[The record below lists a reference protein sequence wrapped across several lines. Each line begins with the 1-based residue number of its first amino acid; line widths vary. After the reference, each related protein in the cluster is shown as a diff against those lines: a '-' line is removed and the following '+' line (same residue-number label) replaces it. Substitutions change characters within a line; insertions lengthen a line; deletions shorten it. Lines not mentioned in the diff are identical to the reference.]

1 MKFSV
6 VIPVYNVKEY
16 LKKCVQS
23 VLSQHTEEYEMIL
36 VDDGSTDGSGA
47 LCDEFAAQHP
57 DKLRVIHK
65 PNGGLGD
72 ARNVGLEHALGD
84 YLVFLDSDDYLDEH
98 MLAELSEKVDETQAD
113 IITFGFAVD
122 KDGDTSKIVIDP
134 LPENRIFSLAD
145 TPQLLLAL
153 PNAWNRIYARRL
165 FLETGIRY
173 PGRVWY
179 EDIRTTTKLFA
190 QAKSVVSVHR
200 AYYYYVVREN
210 SITRN
215 KNIARNHEIIDAF
228 DDLLA
233 YFHENGLYERYRD
246 ELCRLTI
253 DHVFL
258 AASVRVLMADPT
270 HPLLGEFL
278 QYTRQHFPNF
288 EHNRYLAQLPRS
300 KKLAF
305 RLLLHRRYRLLA
317 AMFRAKNRLGA

>member
-1 MKFSV
+1 MRFSI
-6 VIPVYNVKEY
+6 VIPVYNVKDY
-16 LKKCVQS
+16 LEKCVQS
-23 VLSQHTEEYEMIL
+23 VLAQGCADYEIIL
-36 VDDGSTDGSGA
+36 VDDGSTDGSSA
-47 LCDEFAAQHP
+47 LCDILAAHHP
-57 DKLRVIHK
+57 ERIRVIHK

-72 ARNVGLEHALGD
+72 ARNVGLEHALGE
-84 YLVFLDSDDYLDEH
+84 YLVFLDSDDYIDPS
-98 MLAELSEKVDETQAD
+98 MLEELSQQVDKTHAD

-122 KDGDTSKIVIDP
+122 NNGDTSQIIIDP
-134 LPENRIFSLAD
+134 LPEDRIFTLAD

-153 PNAWNRIYARRL
+153 PNAWNRIYTRRL

-200 AYYYYVVREN
+200 PYYYYVVREN

-215 KNIARNHEIIDAF
+215 KNIARNREIIDAF
-228 DDLLA
+228 DDLLR
-233 YFHENGLYERYRD
+233 YYRENGLFERYHD

-258 AASVRVLMADPT
+258 AASVRVLMADPS
-270 HPLLGEFL
+270 HPLLDEL
-278 QYTRQHFPNF
+278 QQYTRQHFPNF
-288 EHNRYLAQLPRS
+288 TKNRYLPQLPRT

-305 RLLLHRRYRLLA
+305 RLLMHRRYRTLA
-317 AMFRAKNRLGA
+317 MLFRAKERLGK